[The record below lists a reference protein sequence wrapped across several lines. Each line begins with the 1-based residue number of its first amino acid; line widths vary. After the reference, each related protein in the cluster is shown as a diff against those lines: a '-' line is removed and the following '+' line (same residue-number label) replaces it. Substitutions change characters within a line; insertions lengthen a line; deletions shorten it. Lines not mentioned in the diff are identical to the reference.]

1 VFGSLIR
8 RPWFWILV
16 LAAFVAAMMLAAC
29 GDPQQ
34 STPIACATWQAPDG
48 TWMEEDNE
56 EVDSDPCDLDDMF
69 EKPRTTK
76 PVPKASPARPNVRST
91 RR

>member
-1 VFGSLIR
+1 VTVI
-8 RPWFWILV
+8 I
-16 LAAFVAAMMLAAC
+16 AFAVIVALTAC

-34 STPIACATWQAPDG
+34 ATPRPIACATWQAPDG

-56 EVDSDPCDLDDMF
+56 VVDSDPCDTDDMF
-69 EKPRTTK
+69 EVRTTAPAK
-76 PVPKASPARPNVRST
+76 PVPKPSPAKPNVRST